1 MQIFNATPPADFPA
15 QVIVAHDA
23 KFAASHPN
31 DVYWLRV
38 KGDGADVRA
47 HQLTGAIG
55 PGHARQIAR
64 TMGFEPTHWTLPG
77 DGRAYL
83 F

>member
-1 MQIFNATPPADFPA
+1 M
-15 QVIVAHDA
+15 
-23 KFAASHPN
+23 
-31 DVYWLRV
+31 YWLRV

-64 TMGFEPTHWTLPG
+64 MMGFEPTHWTLPG